1 MRLPEHLEYMLR
13 KMQDYFKNASRD
25 ELIKEL
31 IKRRRKQIMVHSCL
45 YYRLNTSAI
54 DDSTYDQFGKDL
66 QILQKVFPHLAKE
79 VEYHEYFEDYTET
92 TSGFD
97 LPIHLPET
105 VEAALHLKYYAEKKN
120 KTNSKKGGNVR

>member
-45 YYRLNTSAI
+45 YYRLNTSVI

-66 QILQKVFPHLAKE
+66 QILQKVFPDLSKE
-79 VEYHEYFEDYTET
+79 VEYHEYFEYYTET

-97 LPIHLPET
+97 LPIHLPEI
-105 VEAALHLKYYAEKKN
+105 VEAALHLKYYAEKKS